1 MQRFEVSLAKI
12 NNLAITQMKSLVGN
26 DSIKR
31 LT

>member
-1 MQRFEVSLAKI
+1 MQKLEVTLAQI

-26 DSIKR
+26 DSVKR